1 MNEKKAKELTDSIFN
16 KLNDQERVYLAWIH
30 NQKNKE
36 IQELR
41 EENEFLKLNNPE
53 MNIEHSRYVKENKR
67 KIDNLR
73 LVNKRL
79 NNIINKKEQFLG
91 DNIKRL
97 EREVVKR
104 DNIINEFDKWLENE
118 IKFQEIVENVH
129 FLRKARIKL
138 QELKGSNSNENL

>member
-1 MNEKKAKELTDSIFN
+1 M
-16 KLNDQERVYLAWIH
+16 NDQERVYLAWIH

>member
-1 MNEKKAKELTDSIFN
+1 MIKHYEKTQKETLIKILVASRKEVE
-16 KLNDQERVYLAWIH
+16 KLQNR
-30 NQKNKE
+30 NKE
-36 IQELR
+36 RKQE
-41 EENEFLKLNNPE
+41 
-53 MNIEHSRYVKENKR
+53 IE
-67 KIDNLR
+67 
-73 LVNKRL
+73 RL

-118 IKFQEIVENVH
+118 IKFQEIVENAH

-138 QELKGSNSNENL
+138 QELKGAEKE